1 MNRLGYNYDC
11 SLSSNKTFPDNT
23 ICLVGNARTAND
35 NPITYTYSHFFIA
48 FVVMSDTGEI
58 IDLDASFTLSLTN
71 RFIRDLFLG
80 SSLRVIDDD
89 VLYAI
94 NNRYFGS
101 SQKAIAVAYKD
112 AVKKYSCFVH
122 RPDR

>member
-1 MNRLGYNYDC
+1 MSRLGYNHNR
-11 SLSSNKTFPDNT
+11 SLSSDKTFPDNA

-48 FVVMSDTGEI
+48 FVVVSDTGEI

-71 RFIRDLFLG
+71 RFVRDLFLG
-80 SSLRVIDDD
+80 SSLRAIDDD
-89 VLYAI
+89 VLNSI
-94 NNRYFGS
+94 HSRYFGS